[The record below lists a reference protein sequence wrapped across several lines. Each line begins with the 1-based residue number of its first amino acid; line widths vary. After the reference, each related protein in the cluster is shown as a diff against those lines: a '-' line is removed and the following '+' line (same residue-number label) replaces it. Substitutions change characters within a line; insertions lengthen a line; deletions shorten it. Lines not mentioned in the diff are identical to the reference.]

1 LHGLDWR
8 REKWGK
14 FAKWYLKQGEQAA
27 MYFPT
32 KTIVVSR
39 TMREHYRQV
48 YKKEVIYI
56 PNGVN
61 IPSLYRINKI
71 CKFGLK
77 KDGYILF
84 VGRLVPEKGCHFL
97 IQAFK
102 NLQTD
107 LKLVI
112 AGGSRHTDEYAESLK
127 REASDKIVFTGYVYG
142 DVLAELFSNA
152 YFFVQPSTLEGL
164 PISLLEAMSY
174 GRCVIAS
181 DIPENLEVI
190 EDSGYPFR
198 NKDINHLQEVMVMLL
213 ENPKLVTEAGEK
225 AIQRVAE
232 EYNWA
237 HIADTTERIFLS
249 IV

>member
-1 LHGLDWR
+1 
-8 REKWGK
+8 
-14 FAKWYLKQGEQAA
+14 
-27 MYFPT
+27 
-32 KTIVVSR
+32 
-39 TMREHYRQV
+39 
-48 YKKEVIYI
+48 
-56 PNGVN
+56 
-61 IPSLYRINKI
+61 
-71 CKFGLK
+71 
-77 KDGYILF
+77 
-84 VGRLVPEKGCHFL
+84 
-97 IQAFK
+97 
-102 NLQTD
+102 